1 MSTIHKFKILHGTES
16 DNEAFVFE
24 NTSGLREIM
33 TTIDGVEKRLTLA
46 DVEEKIRETES
57 SLIGLKRAKEL
68 LTNT

>member
-1 MSTIHKFKILHGTES
+1 
-16 DNEAFVFE
+16 
-24 NTSGLREIM
+24 M